1 MIRVSK
7 HTLKFSNK
15 EKLEK
20 LDKFFKLFKDAV
32 AYYIELIK
40 AGKLPLKVFLSTAD
54 CPDCCIK
61 HSRYKQLAY
70 KVASEIVRSN
80 LKYVQ
85 NKVYSKYRKLYSKCL
100 IRGIHQRFTERHFKE
115 LNINYLKRVNIDLKN
130 ISIPLNEN
138 LFDVEQ
144 TSGEFNE
151 FVRIF
156 LPWFKEGKKRAET
169 IKLPIKWHRHSLKFK
184 DWNRRKTV
192 QLEMKNGKMI
202 ICLFWEKEAEI
213 EEHKQKIGIDQGY
226 RKLISD
232 SNGVHWGSNLKEVY
246 EKLAKKQR
254 GSKKYKRLLEF
265 KRQKINQTVNQFVQ
279 AYPDTDIIC
288 EDLKNVKYA
297 SQFYRKVNN
306 KLQYWSYR
314 QVLDKLEN
322 LSELK
327 GFKLIKVEPTYT
339 SQTCSRCGT
348 TMKVNRDGE
357 HYHCDCGLEIDA
369 DTNAAIN
376 ILHRGV
382 YCPSTQRT

>member
-1 MIRVSK
+1 M
-7 HTLKFSNK
+7 
-15 EKLEK
+15 
-20 LDKFFKLFKDAV
+20 
-32 AYYIELIK
+32 
-40 AGKLPLKVFLSTAD
+40 FLSTAD

-80 LKYVQ
+80 FKYTQ
-85 NKVYSKYRKLYSKCL
+85 KSVYAKYKKAYSRCL
-100 IRGIHQRFTERHFKE
+100 IRGIHQRFLDRHFKE
-115 LNINYLKRVNIDLKN
+115 LNINYLKRIKIDLKN

-232 SNGVHWGSNLKEVY
+232 SNGIHWGVDLKKVY
-246 EKLAKKQR
+246 EKLAKKQK

-314 QVLDKLEN
+314 QVLDRLEN

-376 ILHRGV
+376 ILRRGA
-382 YCPSTQRT
+382 YCPSSQKT